1 MNKNLNLVKILKDC
15 PKGTK
20 LYAILFGGVKFEY
33 IKYNKIFVTD
43 KRGFTRVFTQ
53 NGAWDCT
60 HANANE
66 CLLLPS
72 KNQRD
77 WSKFNIEPK
86 FNISTLQPFDK
97 VLVRD
102 INMQMWKC
110 DFYDSYMKELNTP
123 FRTINS
129 WYKQCIP
136 YNDETMHLANTNK
149 IPPKKYINWEE

>member
-20 LYAILFGGVKFEY
+20 LYAILFGGVEFEY
-33 IKYNKIFVTD
+33 IKYNKIFTTD

-60 HANANE
+60 HADVDE

-72 KNQRD
+72 KDQRD

-102 INMQMWKC
+102 YSDNNWCCGFFSHIGN
-110 DFYDSYMKELNTP
+110 YL
-123 FRTINS
+123 
-129 WYKQCIP
+129 YKFICIGSAYNQCIP
-136 YNDETMHLANTNK
+136 YNDETKLLVGTTEM
-149 IPPKKYINWEE
+149 PPKKYITWEE